1 MIMPRISSGTAGRHF
16 QADGALL
23 CATFSG
29 FATTFGSE
37 GQVIDWC
44 AYGAQMTRRAPIDPV
59 PGFPL
64 GL

>member
-1 MIMPRISSGTAGRHF
+1 MIIPRISSGIAGRLS
-16 QADGALL
+16 QADGAQL

-29 FATTFGSE
+29 HATTFGSE
-37 GQVIDWC
+37 GQVSDWC

-59 PGFPL
+59 SGFPL